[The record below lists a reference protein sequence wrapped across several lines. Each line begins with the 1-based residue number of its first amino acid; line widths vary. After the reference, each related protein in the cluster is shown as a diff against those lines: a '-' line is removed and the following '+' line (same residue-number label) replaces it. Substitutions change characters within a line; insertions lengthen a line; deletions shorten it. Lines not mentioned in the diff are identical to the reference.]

1 MNNLV
6 ILNHFYGYPS
16 LEDEF
21 SNKQRYAKLLKLVDI
36 VDSEN
41 TIFLTNSTKDQDN
54 KLESIRQI
62 SQSYNHKWLDYK
74 DNQNIEEIISA
85 INEINSI
92 TVSPETTNI
101 VLSGTNTAGCLLRTS
116 FISAKEWASRNF
128 NVHFC
133 LSMCAD
139 YELDGVNT
147 AEKNQMAAAIMYSY
161 IKNNKLTNNINVC
174 YDPRELDIKENTNR

>member
-1 MNNLV
+1 MNNLI

-36 VDSEN
+36 VDLEN

-62 SQSYNHKWLDYK
+62 SEGYNHKWLDYK
-74 DNQNIEEIISA
+74 DNQNIEEIISK
-85 INEINSI
+85 ISEVYNFII
-92 TVSPETTNI
+92 SPVTTNI
-101 VLSGTNTAGCLLRTS
+101 VLGGTNTAGCLLRTS

-133 LSMCAD
+133 LSMCTD

-147 AEKNQMAAAIMYSY
+147 AEKNQMAASIMYRF

-174 YDPRELDIKENTNR
+174 YDPRELEIKENSNK